1 MAKFTYVATNARN
14 ASVRGSVEAA
24 DRAAAIET
32 LTKQGLSPLDINQQ
46 KEDAARGFSAFG
58 GKKVKNDDIVMFT
71 RQLSAMISAGVPL
84 AALSKTSKAAH
95 RSPMHSRNIQ
105 QSLTMFTSTWYAP
118 AKRAAFST
126 IF

>member
-14 ASVRGSVEAA
+14 ASVRGSVEAT

-46 KEDAARGFSAFG
+46 KECAARGFSAFG

-71 RQLSAMISAGVPL
+71 RQL
-84 AALSKTSKAAH
+84 
-95 RSPMHSRNIQ
+95 N
-105 QSLTMFTSTWYAP
+105 
-118 AKRAAFST
+118 T
-126 IF
+126 ITH